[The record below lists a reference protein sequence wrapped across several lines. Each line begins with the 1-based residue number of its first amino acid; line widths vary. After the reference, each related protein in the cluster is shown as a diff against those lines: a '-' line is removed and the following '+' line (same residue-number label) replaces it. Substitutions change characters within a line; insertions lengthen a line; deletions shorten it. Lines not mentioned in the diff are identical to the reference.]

1 MMFNKLFIKLHFKI
15 LPDVPEF
22 VGLVIVDVTAGG
34 TGLLGLG
41 CGRGTCIEMQ
51 GKYVNQLS
59 IILKW

>member
-1 MMFNKLFIKLHFKI
+1 M
-15 LPDVPEF
+15 PEF

-51 GKYVNQLS
+51 GKYVNQSKHHFKMIVFKATKFAWLFKKRS
-59 IILKW
+59 